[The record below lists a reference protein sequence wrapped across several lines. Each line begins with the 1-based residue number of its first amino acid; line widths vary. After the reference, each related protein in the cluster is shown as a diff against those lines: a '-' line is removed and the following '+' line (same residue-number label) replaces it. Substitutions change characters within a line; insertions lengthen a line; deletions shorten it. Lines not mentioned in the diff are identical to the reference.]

1 MQINIDIDGNVF
13 NPIYRPY
20 LDDSTYTQIFYGGS
34 SSGKS
39 YFLAQRCI
47 LDMLQGNHN
56 YLIARKVARTVR
68 KSVFNEICKAISFF
82 KVSKLFHINVSE
94 MLIRGPNG
102 YEIMFAGLDNAEKV
116 KSITPSK
123 GVITDI
129 WVNTMAQVKLL

>member
-20 LDDSTYTQIFYGGS
+20 LGDNTYTQIFYGGS

-39 YFLAQRCI
+39 YFLAQRCV
-47 LDMLQGNHN
+47 LDMLKGGHN
-56 YLIARKVARTVR
+56 YLIVRKVARTVR
-68 KSVFNEICKAISFF
+68 KSVFNEITKAISFF
-82 KVSKLFHINVSE
+82 KVSKLFKVNVSE

-102 YEIMFAGLDNAEKV
+102 YEIMFAGLDDVEKV

>member
-47 LDMLQGNHN
+47 LDMLHGNHN
-56 YLIARKVARTVR
+56 YLIVRKVARTVR
-68 KSVFNEICKAISFF
+68 KSVFNEITKAISFF
-82 KVSKLFHINVSE
+82 KVGKLFKVNVSD
-94 MLIRGPNG
+94 LVITGPNG
-102 YEIMFAGLDNAEKV
+102 YQIMFAGLDKQQHCPV
-116 KSITPSK
+116 
-123 GVITDI
+123 
-129 WVNTMAQVKLL
+129 

>member
-20 LDDSTYTQIFYGGS
+20 LVDSTYTQIFYGGS

-82 KVSKLFHINVSE
+82 KVSKLFKVNVSE

-102 YEIMFAGLDNAEKV
+102 YEIMFAGLDDAEKV

>member
-39 YFLAQRCI
+39 YYLAQRCI

-68 KSVFNEICKAISFF
+68 KSVFNEICKAIRFF

-102 YEIMFAGLDNAEKV
+102 YEIMFAGLDKQQHCPV
-116 KSITPSK
+116 
-123 GVITDI
+123 
-129 WVNTMAQVKLL
+129 

>member
-82 KVSKLFHINVSE
+82 KVTKLFRINVSE
-94 MLIRGPNG
+94 LVITGPNDFQ
-102 YEIMFAGLDNAEKV
+102 ILFVGLDDVEKV
-116 KSITPSK
+116 KSITPK
-123 GVITDI
+123 RGVITDC
-129 WVNTMAQVKLL
+129 WV